1 MYHINGYV
9 YGNMP
14 ELDGICEGEEIAL
27 YVFSLA
33 NGIHDMQIYGQT
45 MVHRNHRYVEF
56 SLVDFFFFVCL
67 FCRFTSQVNN
77 YGHGGTVSSPNH
89 TFSWAG
95 LNKRLTSNS
104 CTYFRL

>member
-14 ELDGICEGEEIAL
+14 DLEGICEGEEIAL

-45 MVHRNHRYVEF
+45 MIHRKHR
-56 SLVDFFFFVCL
+56 
-67 FCRFTSQVNN
+67 
-77 YGHGGTVSSPNH
+77 
-89 TFSWAG
+89 
-95 LNKRLTSNS
+95 
-104 CTYFRL
+104 

>member
-56 SLVDFFFFVCL
+56 SFVNFHYIYLLYLPFYLDKTPC
-67 FCRFTSQVNN
+67 
-77 YGHGGTVSSPNH
+77 
-89 TFSWAG
+89 
-95 LNKRLTSNS
+95 
-104 CTYFRL
+104 

>member
-14 ELDGICEGEEIAL
+14 DLEGICEGEEIAL

-45 MVHRNHRYVEF
+45 MIHRKHR
-56 SLVDFFFFVCL
+56 LVTYL
-67 FCRFTSQVNN
+67 QVR
-77 YGHGGTVSSPNH
+77 GV
-89 TFSWAG
+89 
-95 LNKRLTSNS
+95 LNKHFCFLLHCENVCCGYSLEAHLISPHNIFYCVRK
-104 CTYFRL
+104 Y